1 MGAGSVSPS
10 PGLVMS
16 LVTFVAS
23 ALIWAFFCA
32 LAAIVAGAALNEPVS
47 VWKRVLIGAA
57 VGVLFGLAF
66 LYLLVSFVSAVGDL
80 LTLLMPPQLER
91 FALAMAT
98 TLLLTTATTL
108 AAVAVGALVD
118 RSVAAIRKCALVGVA
133 FGLAAG
139 VTNSTLRLVA
149 SGAVIPAI
157 EAIGWNPASGA
168 YWAALTVIQAVVDIL
183 LAIVF
188 LRAIRARRNSG
199 PSATSNGN

>member
-1 MGAGSVSPS
+1 
-10 PGLVMS
+10 MS

-66 LYLLVSFVSAVGDL
+66 LYLLVSFVSAVVDL
-80 LTLLMPPQLER
+80 FTLLIPPQLER
-91 FALAMAT
+91 FALAMAAP
-98 TLLLTTATTL
+98 LLMIAATTL

-149 SGAVIPAI
+149 SGGVIPAI
-157 EAIGWNPASGA
+157 EAAGWNPASGPF
-168 YWAALTVIQAVVDIL
+168 WAALTVIQAMVDIL

-188 LRAIRARRNSG
+188 LWAIRARRNSE

>member
-1 MGAGSVSPS
+1 MPI
-10 PGLVMS
+10 
-16 LVTFVAS
+16 VAFFGS
-23 ALIWAFFCA
+23 ALIWAFICA

-57 VGVLFGLAF
+57 VGVLFGLAL
-66 LYLLVSFVSAVGDL
+66 LYLLVSFVSAVGYL
-80 LTLLMPPQLER
+80 FTLLMPPQLDG

-108 AAVAVGALVD
+108 AAVAVGTLAG
-118 RSVAAIRKCALVGVA
+118 RSVVAVGRCALVGAV
-133 FGLAAG
+133 FGLTVG
-139 VTNSTLRLVA
+139 VTNSALRLAA
-149 SGAVIPAI
+149 SAAVVPAI

-183 LAIVF
+183 LAIGF
-188 LRAIRARRNSG
+188 LRLILAMRDPA

>member
-1 MGAGSVSPS
+1 MPIVVFFG
-10 PGLVMS
+10 
-16 LVTFVAS
+16 S

-80 LTLLMPPQLER
+80 FTLLMPPQLDR
-91 FALAMAT
+91 FALAMVT
-98 TLLLTTATTL
+98 TLLMIAATTL
-108 AAVAVGALVD
+108 AAVAVGTLAG
-118 RSVAAIRKCALVGVA
+118 RSVVAVGRCALVGAV
-133 FGLAAG
+133 FGLTVG
-139 VTNSTLRLVA
+139 VTNSALRLAA
-149 SGAVIPAI
+149 SAVVVPAI
-157 EAIGWNPASGA
+157 EAIGWNPASGSF
-168 YWAALTVIQAVVDIL
+168 WAALTVIQAMVDIL

-188 LRAIRARRNSG
+188 LRAIRARRNSE

>member
-1 MGAGSVSPS
+1 
-10 PGLVMS
+10 MS
-16 LVTFVAS
+16 LVTFAAS
-23 ALIWAFFCA
+23 ALVWAFFCA

-66 LYLLVSFVSAVGDL
+66 LYLLVSFVSAVVDL
-80 LTLLMPPQLER
+80 FTLLIPPQLDR
-91 FALAMAT
+91 FALAMAAP
-98 TLLLTTATTL
+98 LLMIAATTL
-108 AAVAVGALVD
+108 AAVAVGALAD

-157 EAIGWNPASGA
+157 EAAGWNPASGA
-168 YWAALTVIQAVVDIL
+168 VWTALTVIQAMVDVL

-188 LRAIRARRNSG
+188 LRAIRARRNSE